1 MKNTPLSIL
10 ACVCLILCAF
20 LVGLYLGRNLS
31 GPDIQTEVLF
41 TEPAVPTGTTAATAP
56 SSPNLVTTVPTQPG
70 KININTADIDALQQ
84 IPGIGP
90 SIAEAIITYR
100 DSNGPFHDPAQ
111 LLNIPGIGE
120 KKLVTLLDYV
130 YWEE

>member
-1 MKNTPLSIL
+1 MVVRLVKKAFHPSLFIAIISLAVMMTVFLFRNVGRDTAKSI
-10 ACVCLILCAF
+10 
-20 LVGLYLGRNLS
+20 S
-31 GPDIQTEVLF
+31 
-41 TEPAVPTGTTAATAP
+41 PTHETSTATTHH
-56 SSPNLVTTVPTQPG
+56 
-70 KININTADIDALQQ
+70 KININTANIDALQQ